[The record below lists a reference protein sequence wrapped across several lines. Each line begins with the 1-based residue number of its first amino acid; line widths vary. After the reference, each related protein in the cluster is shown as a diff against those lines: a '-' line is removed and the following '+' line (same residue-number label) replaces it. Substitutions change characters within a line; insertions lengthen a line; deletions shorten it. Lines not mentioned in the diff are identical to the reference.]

1 MDDLSERLNE
11 ILKDEKSMEKVRNL
25 AESLLSK
32 GEEKNENGF
41 EGEDVSKIISVLSSI
56 RQRGDDKRTA
66 LLLAL
71 RENLSPEKQQKV
83 DTAVKLLRLID
94 MLPYL
99 RSSGILDLF

>member
-1 MDDLSERLNE
+1 MDDLSERLSE
-11 ILKDEKSMEKVRNL
+11 ILKDEKSMEKVKNL

-32 GEEKNENGF
+32 GEEENNSGF
-41 EGEDVSKIISVLSSI
+41 EGEDISKIVSVLSNL
-56 RQRGDDKRTA
+56 RQKGDDNRTA

-71 RENLSPEKQQKV
+71 RPNLSPEKQQKV